1 MGLLQLRQ
9 QRKWMIN
16 MDDANIIAARQNLW
30 NKDFIILALANLL
43 LFMVFEMLLP
53 TLPVFISNNGGTSSQ
68 VGLIMGSFTFSAIFI
83 RLLTGR
89 IGHAINKKTLLIMG
103 ISGCMLATGF
113 YYWSTSNLSTFGI
126 RLLQG
131 LGFGVATTLYTT
143 FATAFIPASQRG
155 EGLGYFGV
163 GETIGI
169 SAGPFLGIWFMNQY
183 GIDSVF
189 GAGTLILLFAVLI
202 TLAVS
207 SPLTTGDETAPIQRE
222 IQQKYSLIDL
232 FIEKRVLL
240 QSSLVFLLGMSFA
253 GILSFVALYAKE
265 AAIPNVAYFFF
276 VNALAGL
283 LVRFVAGKIFDQKGP
298 GVLIGASAIL
308 CSAGTFLLATASNT
322 TSLIIAAVLYGT
334 GAGAAFPALQTW
346 CINVV
351 PTDRQEH
358 AIGTFFNFF
367 DLGIGIGAI
376 LMGAI
381 AAMTN
386 YSIMYMLS
394 ILLFIV
400 YWLLYQIFGRR

>member
-1 MGLLQLRQ
+1 MH
-9 QRKWMIN
+9 
-16 MDDANIIAARQNLW
+16 DANTIAARQNLW
-30 NKDFIILALANLL
+30 NKDFIIVALANLL

-53 TLPVFISNNGGTSSQ
+53 TLPVFISNNGGDSSQ
-68 VGLIMGSFTFSAIFI
+68 VGLIMGDFTFSAIFI

-89 IGHAINKKTLLIMG
+89 ISHTINKKSLLILG
-103 ISGCMLATGF
+103 ITGCMVATSF
-113 YYWSTSNLSTFGI
+113 YYWSTSNLSTLAI

-143 FATAFIPASQRG
+143 FAAAVIPASRRG
-155 EGLGYFGV
+155 EGIGYFGV
-163 GETIGI
+163 GETMGI
-169 SAGPFLGIWFMNQY
+169 SVGPFVGIWFMNQH

-189 GAGTLILLFAVLI
+189 GVGTLILLVAVLI
-202 TLAVS
+202 TFAVS
-207 SPLTTGDETAPIQRE
+207 RPLTTEDETVPFQRD
-222 IQQKYSLIDL
+222 IQQKDSLIDL

-240 QSSLVFLLGMSFA
+240 QSSLAFLLGMSFA
-253 GILSFVALYAKE
+253 GIVSFVVLYAKE
-265 AAIPNVAYFFF
+265 AAIPNVVYFFF

-283 LVRFVAGKIFDQKGP
+283 LVRFVAGKIFDHKGP

-308 CSAGTFLLATASNT
+308 CSIGTFLLATASTT
-322 TSLIIAAVLYGT
+322 TSLIIAAVLYGSGT
-334 GAGAAFPALQTW
+334 GAVFPALQAW

-351 PTDRQEH
+351 PTDRREH

-386 YSIMYMLS
+386 YSIMYMSS
-394 ILLFIV
+394 ILLFVV
-400 YWLLYQIFGRR
+400 YWLLYQIFGSGQNSLSAVIHKMDET